1 MKVYFDANYSPYIP
15 KALNLLEFTR
25 NEIEVISTEDKDVLP
40 GASDE
45 DIATYIARQ
54 GGILFS
60 KDQDFKKAQF
70 LTELMSTL
78 QLGLFYM
85 KTQKKEEYWHLC
97 SVILKSYIKK
107 CRSIILTK
115 HRPYFY
121 EIMANGN
128 VKSRLI

>member
-1 MKVYFDANYSPYIP
+1 MGEISKKQAYDLRAFIKRLSKSSIDNGHGNDLIVEQMRQY
-15 KALNLLEFTR
+15 LNLLEFTR

-45 DIATYIARQ
+45 DIATYIASQ

-97 SVILKSYIKK
+97 SVILGSVASVKK
-107 CRSIILTK
+107 
-115 HRPYFY
+115 
-121 EIMANGN
+121 
-128 VKSRLI
+128 